1 MKSII
6 ILFLLFLV
14 IISCK
19 SNEISPADIVGKWK
33 SISQILEHDING
45 NYVLQ
50 PISIIEFTS
59 DRQFLNNGRL
69 GAGCCY
75 AGNKYTLSENKIIFI
90 EQSDNGCTKGVA
102 TDCDPCTKFWVVD
115 KMEGDTLIFTMC
127 STKRKYVKVK

>member
-59 DRQFLNNGRL
+59 DRQF
-69 GAGCCY
+69 
-75 AGNKYTLSENKIIFI
+75 
-90 EQSDNGCTKGVA
+90 
-102 TDCDPCTKFWVVD
+102 
-115 KMEGDTLIFTMC
+115 
-127 STKRKYVKVK
+127 